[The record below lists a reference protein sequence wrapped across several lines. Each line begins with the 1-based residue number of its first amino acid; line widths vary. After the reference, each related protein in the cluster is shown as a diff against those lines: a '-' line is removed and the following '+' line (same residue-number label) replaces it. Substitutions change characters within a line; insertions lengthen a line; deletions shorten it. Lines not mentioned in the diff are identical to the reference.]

1 MTEIHNMAKKKQ
13 KKTSLKTKQ
22 TATPVR
28 RTTATLRRKTTVVKK
43 AAVKRGRKKTAAEG
57 PSLGRPKV
65 TGEELLFMLFKE
77 DYHARQIFDFLR
89 VEKVKDLEQY
99 SPQQIVKQLS
109 RPITETVDRIRRK
122 LAEKNRCLRDD
133 AEFAV
138 ELHRGRP

>member
-1 MTEIHNMAKKKQ
+1 MAKRA
-13 KKTSLKTKQ
+13 TG
-22 TATPVR
+22 TARVSK
-28 RTTATLRRKTTVVKK
+28 AAAARRKSATKKK
-43 AAVKRGRKKTAAEG
+43 AAARKIRKKTAPRE

-99 SPQQIVKQLS
+99 SPQQIVKLLS

-133 AEFAV
+133 AEFAA
-138 ELHRGRP
+138 ELKINE